1 MPIRKKAPAK
11 KAAPKKAA
19 PLGPK
24 AKLMKLQVTTL
35 RNKAKKLGVSDV
47 TKRTKEN
54 LFNLLSWVKLV
65 KSAERQLVK
74 RLQLKN
80 ARWLVLLHLVRELQ
94 LKPRIRQAVVIFHA
108 ISRALQKLQENAKAL
123 LVVFIMSAER
133 IAAISLDHF

>member
-1 MPIRKKAPAK
+1 MPIKKKVPVK
-11 KAAPKKAA
+11 KAAVKKVVI
-19 PLGPK
+19 GPK
-24 AKLMKLQVTTL
+24 AKLMKLAVTTL
-35 RNKAKKLGVSDV
+35 RTKAKKLGVSDV

-54 LFNLLSWVKLV
+54 LAQSILLGKPVKNAEQLLV
-65 KSAERQLVK
+65 KK
-74 RLQLKN
+74 LQQN

-123 LVVFIMSAER
+123 LVAFIMSAER